1 MEKKTKIFI
10 GQIKSVDE
18 EKFTVEAVVSD
29 ETIDRYGEVI
39 LADAYK
45 KRLNNYK
52 KHGVLLSS
60 HNYGSLLKQIGMAE
74 NVKIEDGKLT
84 CKFKYFVNCGNA
96 EADFAY
102 LLASKYKMAAYSVG
116 FLPYAVEECDW
127 EKDGEAIKAGK
138 KPYRKFTDVELLE
151 VSQVLVPANPK
162 ALQKSIEEIPENID
176 EITKTIIKEYSE
188 EVFKTIEKEEK
199 KEDSSLIKTD
209 IEKDISEKEIK
220 EETIENNINKEDF
233 LKAIDN
239 LTEKFNKDLE
249 NILIKI
255 DELKD
260 KLIKQNNKS
269 NDNNSIEEEK
279 DKFKKEFIEYAKE
292 LFEVDTKKLKEI
304 FPVQS

>member
-1 MEKKTKIFI
+1 MEKKTKVFI

-18 EKFTVEAVVSD
+18 EKFTVEAIVSD

-151 VSQVLVPANPK
+151 VSQVLVPANPM
-162 ALQKSIEEIPENID
+162 ALQKSMEEIPENID

-188 EVFKTIEKEEK
+188 EVLKTIEKEEG
-199 KEDSSLIKTD
+199 DSSLIKSD
-209 IEKDISEKEIK
+209 IEEDISEEEIK
-220 EETIENNINKEDF
+220 EEIIKNNIDKEVF
-233 LKAIDN
+233 LETINN

-269 NDNNSIEEEK
+269 NDNNIIEEEK
-279 DKFKKEFIEYAKE
+279 DKFEKEFIEYAKE